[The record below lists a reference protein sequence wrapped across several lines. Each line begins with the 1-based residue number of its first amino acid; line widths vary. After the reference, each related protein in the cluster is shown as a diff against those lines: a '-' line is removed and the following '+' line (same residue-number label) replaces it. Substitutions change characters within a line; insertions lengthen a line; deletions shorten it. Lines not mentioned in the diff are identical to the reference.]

1 MPRVRTERRM
11 FATGS
16 RLSAAKT
23 VLRGLP
29 IPASAIPLVLK
40 TFGVKL
46 EGLDKPMR
54 CRDRW
59 NTFTI
64 EIEEPTDAIQQ
75 HILLR
80 GFFEFYETS
89 IVRKLV
95 RPGNT
100 FVDIGANIGWFTL
113 LACSLVGPGGH
124 VLSFEPAQAAFRS
137 LKHNLSMNNFQQATV
152 FNEALGAQ
160 RGTAFLYAHE
170 TGEPGSNSMFAATE
184 RAPFETISVRNGDE
198 TLEEVGITH
207 IDFCKIDVEGAECE
221 VLKGLSKTA
230 LMIECNAE
238 ALGRAGSSPHEL
250 FALLKAAGF
259 RVRDVRAQKS
269 EITRAADLQSF
280 ANLLCQMPARS

>member
-1 MPRVRTERRM
+1 M

-16 RLSAAKT
+16 RLSVAKT

-46 EGLDKPMR
+46 ESLDKPLR

-89 IVRKLV
+89 IVRKHV
-95 RPGNT
+95 RSGNT
-100 FVDIGANIGWFTL
+100 FLDIGANIGWFTL
-113 LACSLVGPGGH
+113 LACSLIGPGGR
-124 VLSFEPAQAAFRS
+124 VLSFEPAQGAFRS
-137 LKHNLSMNNFQQATV
+137 LKHNLAVNNFQQATV

-170 TGEPGSNSMFAATE
+170 TGEPGSNSMFAGTE
-184 RAPFETISVRNGDE
+184 RAPLEAISVRNGDE
-198 TLEEVGITH
+198 TLEEAGITH

-221 VLKGLSKTA
+221 VLKGLSKTLA
-230 LMIECNAE
+230 QKRIATLMIECNAD
-238 ALGRAGSSPHEL
+238 ALGRAGSSPDEL
-250 FALLKAAGF
+250 FGLLKAAGF
-259 RVRDVRAQKS
+259 RVSDVRAQKH
-269 EITRAADLQSF
+269 EIIRAADLRSF
-280 ANLLCQMPARS
+280 ENLLCQMPTKS